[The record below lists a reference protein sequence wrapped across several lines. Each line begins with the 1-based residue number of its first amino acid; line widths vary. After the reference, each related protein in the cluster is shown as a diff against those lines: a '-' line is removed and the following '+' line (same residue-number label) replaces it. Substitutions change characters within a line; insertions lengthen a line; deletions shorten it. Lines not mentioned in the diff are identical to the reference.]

1 MMKADAGRAASFE
14 YQLERTPVGVVVL
27 DLGRRIRAVNG
38 LARRL
43 LGRPEGEVIGQDILS
58 LHPAAARPKVRWLI
72 DAAENAADGTAGMVV
87 TTAIGSLVA
96 KVTLLRDAGPGG
108 AGPGGAGLGDTGPG
122 DAGFCMMFFTLG
134 DHVMAEAAAQP
145 DRPHLLKLPVVRGR
159 ATELVDIAEVV
170 ALTAQGHY
178 AQALTLGR
186 AAQDALLCPLS
197 LADLE
202 RRVDPLVFVRVH
214 RRHLVNLRHVL
225 AAERQDGR
233 WVLALAGGG
242 RVPVGRDKVALIRR
256 LLAV

>member
-1 MMKADAGRAASFE
+1 MMPEAGRAARFE

-27 DLGRRIRAVNG
+27 DLARRIRGVNG

-43 LGRPEGEVIGQDILS
+43 LGRPEGEIIGQDILS

-87 TTAIGSLVA
+87 TTAFGSLIA
-96 KVTLLRDAGPGG
+96 KVTLLKDAGV
-108 AGPGGAGLGDTGPG
+108 G

-134 DHVMAEAAAQP
+134 DHVMADAPAQP

-178 AQALTLGR
+178 AQAMIRGR
-186 AAQDALLCPLS
+186 PAQDAVLCPLS

>member
-1 MMKADAGRAASFE
+1 MKPDGSRAASFE

-43 LGRPEGEVIGQDILS
+43 LGRPEGEVIGEDILS
-58 LHPAAARPKVRWLI
+58 IHPPPARPKVRWLI

-96 KVTLLRDAGPGG
+96 KVTLLKDAGVGD
-108 AGPGGAGLGDTGPG
+108 AGLGG
-122 DAGFCMMFFTLG
+122 AGFCMMFFTLG
-134 DHVMAEAAAQP
+134 DHVMAEAPAQP

-170 ALTAQGHY
+170 HLTAQGHY
-178 AQALTLGR
+178 ALATTLNSPPHG
-186 AAQDALLCPLS
+186 ALLCPLS

-214 RRHLVNLRHVL
+214 RQHLVSLRHVL

-233 WVLALAGGG
+233 WVLVMAGVSGA